1 LNIFLFAISGY
12 ELELD
17 SHSFEK
23 NKTFIRSSSAVQ
35 IARDSETLLL
45 VQHVLMDSR
54 FGGEHHYRQNPPVRI
69 VCVLRVFEQG
79 PGRYALKSYF
89 LPNRADA
96 HLKPLQDK

>member
-17 SHSFEK
+17 SHAFEK

-45 VQHVLMDSR
+45 FNTFSWIAGLEESIISTLQTESAGRDCM
-54 FGGEHHYRQNPPVRI
+54 
-69 VCVLRVFEQG
+69 CVEDVG
-79 PGRYALKSYF
+79 TGTG
-89 LPNRADA
+89 
-96 HLKPLQDK
+96 